1 MPGSEKEYKYWGKH
15 AGSHDNNVLYIV
27 GHTINQEINGW
38 LVNQFKN
45 TDTVLEL
52 GCGTGIYSEMIAGR
66 VKYLTATDLSQ
77 HMIEK
82 AKDKLSQLS
91 NVEVRIADSYNTLFE
106 DSMFDGVLLVN
117 LLHIVKDPITVL
129 KETHRILKDDGRVV
143 IVDFTGYG
151 MPLLQKL
158 RLGFRYL
165 KTWGSPAPYN
175 KNLSPDKLVEIV
187 KEAGFMVEES
197 KLIGKDTKAVCL
209 RARSSL
215 KH

>member
-15 AGSHDNNVLYIV
+15 ADTHDNNVLYIV
-27 GHTINQEINGW
+27 GHTINKEIKGW
-38 LVNQFKN
+38 LANQFKN

-66 VKYLTATDLSQ
+66 VKYLTVTDLSQ
-77 HMIEK
+77 DMIEK
-82 AKDKLSQLS
+82 TKVKLSQLS

-106 DSMFDGVLLVN
+106 DSMFDAALLVN
-117 LLHIVKDPITVL
+117 ILHIVKDPISVL
-129 KETHRILKDDGRVV
+129 KETHRILKDNGRVV

-187 KEAGFMVEES
+187 KEAGFAVEES

-209 RARSSL
+209 RARSS
-215 KH
+215 

>member
-1 MPGSEKEYKYWGKH
+1 
-15 AGSHDNNVLYIV
+15 
-27 GHTINQEINGW
+27 
-38 LVNQFKN
+38 
-45 TDTVLEL
+45 
-52 GCGTGIYSEMIAGR
+52 MIADR

-77 HMIEK
+77 DMIEK
-82 AKDKLSQLS
+82 AKDKLNQLS

-117 LLHIVKDPITVL
+117 LLHIVKDPIAVLNESNRVL
-129 KETHRILKDDGRVV
+129 KDNGRVV

-158 RLGFRYL
+158 TLGFRYL

-209 RARSSL
+209 RARSS
-215 KH
+215 

>member
-1 MPGSEKEYKYWGKH
+1 MPGSEKEYKYWGRH
-15 AGSHDNNVLYIV
+15 ADTHDNNVLYIV
-27 GHTINQEINGW
+27 GHTINQEIKGW

-52 GCGTGIYSEMIAGR
+52 GCGTGIYSEMIADR

-82 AKDKLSQLS
+82 AKDKLNQLS

-106 DSMFDGVLLVN
+106 DNMFDGVLLVN
-117 LLHIVKDPITVL
+117 LLHIVKDPIAVL
-129 KETHRILKDDGRVV
+129 KESNRILKDNGRVV

-165 KTWGSPAPYN
+165 KTWGSPAPFN

-187 KEAGFMVEES
+187 KEAGFAVEES

-209 RARSSL
+209 RGKVIA
-215 KH
+215 